1 MQRLVFAL
9 AVALSMLGAARAQQ
23 ASPHAI
29 DIPPWFT
36 ETFLDFREDVADAA
50 KDGRRLLV
58 YFGQDGCPY
67 CKQLMTTNFSQRRI
81 VDKTRK
87 HFVAIALNIWGDRE
101 TTWVDGRTMS
111 EKDLARALDV
121 QFTPTILFFDE
132 KMKVVARMN
141 GYYPPHRFEAVL
153 DYVAARREKVEPLAA
168 YLARSTPEP
177 ASATLATEA
186 FFVKAPYD
194 LARGPGGKPLA
205 VLFESPHCSACDE
218 LHRDTLKRPEIQA
231 LLARFDVAQ
240 FALGARTSLTTP
252 EGAKATADAWA
263 RDLRVVYAPSVVFFD
278 DAARQVFRI
287 DAYLRPFHFASA
299 LEYVATGA
307 YHSEPS
313 FQRFI
318 QARAERKRA
327 AGERVDLWE

>member
-1 MQRLVFAL
+1 MRRFLLAL
-9 AVALSMLGAARAQQ
+9 AAGLSLVAGARAQEP
-23 ASPHAI
+23 APYAI
-29 DIPPWFT
+29 DIPPWFV
-36 ETFLDFREDVADAA
+36 ETFLDFREDVTEAA
-50 KDGRRLLV
+50 NSGRRLLV

-81 VDKTRK
+81 VDKTRR
-87 HFVAIALNIWGDRE
+87 HFVAIALNIWGDRD
-101 TTWVDGRTMS
+101 TTWIDGRTMR
-111 EKDLARALDV
+111 EKELARALDV

-132 KMKVVARMN
+132 KMNVVARMN

-153 DYVAARREKVEPLAA
+153 DYVAGRREKIEPLAA

-177 ASATLATEA
+177 ASAALATEP
-186 FFVKAPYD
+186 FFVPAPYD
-194 LARGPGGKPLA
+194 LVRRPGGKPLA
-205 VLFESPHCSACDE
+205 VLFESPYCSACDE
-218 LHRDTLKRPEIQA
+218 LHRDTMKRPEIQA
-231 LLARFDVAQ
+231 LLGRFDVAQ
-240 FALGARTSLTTP
+240 FALGTRTALTTP
-252 EGAKATADAWA
+252 EGRKAMADAWA
-263 RDLRVVYAPSVVFFD
+263 HDLRVVYTPCVVFFD

-307 YHSEPS
+307 YRSEPS
-313 FQRFI
+313 FQRFV

>member
-1 MQRLVFAL
+1 MRRLLLAL
-9 AVALSMLGAARAQQ
+9 ALALSLPASAGAQE

-29 DIPPWFT
+29 DVPPWFAL
-36 ETFLDFREDVADAA
+36 TFLDFREDVAAA
-50 KDGRRLLV
+50 AGSGKRLLV

-87 HFVAIALNIWGDRE
+87 AFVAIALNIWGDRE
-101 TTWVDGRTMS
+101 TTWTDGRTMS
-111 EKDLARALDV
+111 EKELARALDV
-121 QFTPTILFFDE
+121 QFTPTILFLDE
-132 KMKVVARMN
+132 KANVVARMN

-153 DYVAARREKVEPLAA
+153 DYVAGKREKVEPLAA

-177 ASATLATEA
+177 ARATLATEPC
-186 FFVKAPYD
+186 FVRAPYD
-194 LARGPGGKPLA
+194 LARRPGGKPLA
-205 VLFESPHCSACDE
+205 VVFESPYCSACDE
-218 LHRDTLKRPEIQA
+218 LHRDTMKRPEIQA

-240 FALGARTSLTTP
+240 FALGARTPLTTP

-263 RDLRVVYAPSVVFFD
+263 RDLRVAYTPSVVFFD

-307 YHSEPS
+307 YRSEPS
-313 FQRFI
+313 FQRFV

-327 AGERVDLWE
+327 AGERADLWE